1 MASHDRDDR
10 DECVEDRR
18 LRAVDVVAVVV
29 VAVCGAAN
37 GARDRPIRRRNCDA
51 KMVFNVCKWMNLTNH
66 DQAWTPMQYN
76 THEHSKYTHH
86 DGRGAYIDILDI

>member
-51 KMVFNVCKWMNLTNH
+51 KMVFNVCNWMNSTNH
-66 DQAWTPMQYN
+66 DLESPAIQY
-76 THEHSKYTHH
+76 TRTF
-86 DGRGAYIDILDI
+86 